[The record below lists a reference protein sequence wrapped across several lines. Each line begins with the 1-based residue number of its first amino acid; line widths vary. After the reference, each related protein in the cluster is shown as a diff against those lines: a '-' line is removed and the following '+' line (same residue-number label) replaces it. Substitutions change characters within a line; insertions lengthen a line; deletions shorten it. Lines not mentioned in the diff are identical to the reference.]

1 MSMPIISVI
10 VPVYNVEKYLSK
22 CLESILN
29 QSFSQFELILVNDGS
44 TDNSELIFNKYLYDK
59 RLIVI
64 NKSNG
69 GLSSARNAGLDVAR
83 GEYIIFIDSDD
94 YINNKMFEILYN
106 EMIRSKSDI
115 IICDYLKVS
124 ESENEKIIDMLNYK
138 SEIIEGKENILN
150 QLCSEKRMQFTV
162 AWNKLY
168 KKKLFESLRFEEGR
182 LHEDEFIAHRIL
194 GKAQKV
200 NYIDLKLYYYVQ
212 RNNSIMQSQ
221 FKVNRL
227 DCLDA
232 IYDRI
237 KYCDENNLIYL
248 KGRTIKIY
256 VDMFF
261 YYYKE
266 IVKVFNNKFIL
277 VKLKEKVRKIFLICI
292 KSRHVRIKEKLLV
305 LIFIINSKLY
315 EKIIK

>member
-138 SEIIEGKENILN
+138 SEIIEGMNL
-150 QLCSEKRMQFTV
+150 
-162 AWNKLY
+162 
-168 KKKLFESLRFEEGR
+168 LRI
-182 LHEDEFIAHRIL
+182 EF
-194 GKAQKV
+194 
-200 NYIDLKLYYYVQ
+200 
-212 RNNSIMQSQ
+212 
-221 FKVNRL
+221 
-227 DCLDA
+227 
-232 IYDRI
+232 
-237 KYCDENNLIYL
+237 
-248 KGRTIKIY
+248 
-256 VDMFF
+256 
-261 YYYKE
+261 
-266 IVKVFNNKFIL
+266 
-277 VKLKEKVRKIFLICI
+277 
-292 KSRHVRIKEKLLV
+292 
-305 LIFIINSKLY
+305 
-315 EKIIK
+315 

>member
-1 MSMPIISVI
+1 M
-10 VPVYNVEKYLSK
+10 
-22 CLESILN
+22 
-29 QSFSQFELILVNDGS
+29 
-44 TDNSELIFNKYLYDK
+44 
-59 RLIVI
+59 
-64 NKSNG
+64 
-69 GLSSARNAGLDVAR
+69 
-83 GEYIIFIDSDD
+83 
-94 YINNKMFEILYN
+94 
-106 EMIRSKSDI
+106 
-115 IICDYLKVS
+115 
-124 ESENEKIIDMLNYK
+124 
-138 SEIIEGKENILN
+138 
-150 QLCSEKRMQFTV
+150 
-162 AWNKLY
+162 Y

-232 IYDRI
+232 LYDRI

-277 VKLKEKVRKIFLICI
+277 AKLKEKVRKIFLICI

>member
-1 MSMPIISVI
+1 
-10 VPVYNVEKYLSK
+10 
-22 CLESILN
+22 
-29 QSFSQFELILVNDGS
+29 
-44 TDNSELIFNKYLYDK
+44 
-59 RLIVI
+59 
-64 NKSNG
+64 
-69 GLSSARNAGLDVAR
+69 
-83 GEYIIFIDSDD
+83 
-94 YINNKMFEILYN
+94 
-106 EMIRSKSDI
+106 
-115 IICDYLKVS
+115 
-124 ESENEKIIDMLNYK
+124 
-138 SEIIEGKENILN
+138 
-150 QLCSEKRMQFTV
+150 
-162 AWNKLY
+162 
-168 KKKLFESLRFEEGR
+168 
-182 LHEDEFIAHRIL
+182 
-194 GKAQKV
+194 
-200 NYIDLKLYYYVQ
+200 
-212 RNNSIMQSQ
+212 MQSQ

-232 IYDRI
+232 LYDRI

-277 VKLKEKVRKIFLICI
+277 AKLKEKVRKIFLICI

>member
-59 RLIVI
+59 RLRVI

-124 ESENEKIIDMLNYK
+124 ESENEKIIDMLDYK

-232 IYDRI
+232 LYDRI

-277 VKLKEKVRKIFLICI
+277 AKLKENVRKIFLICI

>member
-232 IYDRI
+232 LYDRI

-261 YYYKE
+261 YY
-266 IVKVFNNKFIL
+266 
-277 VKLKEKVRKIFLICI
+277 
-292 KSRHVRIKEKLLV
+292 
-305 LIFIINSKLY
+305 
-315 EKIIK
+315 

>member
-1 MSMPIISVI
+1 
-10 VPVYNVEKYLSK
+10 
-22 CLESILN
+22 
-29 QSFSQFELILVNDGS
+29 
-44 TDNSELIFNKYLYDK
+44 
-59 RLIVI
+59 
-64 NKSNG
+64 
-69 GLSSARNAGLDVAR
+69 
-83 GEYIIFIDSDD
+83 
-94 YINNKMFEILYN
+94 MFEILYN

-232 IYDRI
+232 LYDRI

-277 VKLKEKVRKIFLICI
+277 AKLKEKVRKIFLICI